1 MAHVKN
7 EEKSYELAEQKTL
20 RTRFD
25 SSQWYK
31 IVLNKLYRKD

>member
-1 MAHVKN
+1 MAHVEN
-7 EEKSYELAEQKTL
+7 EEKFAEQKTL

-25 SSQWYK
+25 SSQWQK